1 MTNTH
6 PRAHVAGPTTIPA
19 SATDLDLENQ
29 PTSDEKQRIQS
40 AQVLNRKEKRKQKQQ
55 KLRDEKLEFSESDDV
70 KPTQTSLQSDG
81 ESEEQTD
88 EAQLSRKQR
97 KKLRKERLEWG
108 ELDSSVSPSE
118 TSSNSPKDAS
128 KTRKP
133 TSASSTAVS
142 IPFTLSTNPSMPPTT
157 HFPLLVCSIGNP
169 GAQFANTLHSAGHTI
184 LNIIQ
189 DKGRYQP
196 FTKGM
201 SGLVSTPNTTVY
213 KFHPIKGYVKTQAA
227 PLEDEEDD
235 FTLWQSL
242 KLMNVCGPAVHSA
255 WRTFSAQQRARGLE
269 GRLVVVHDELESPL
283 GEVKIKDG
291 MASPRG
297 HNGLKSVQ
305 ASLGGNK
312 WWRVGVGI
320 GRPDSRDPAVVSKYV
335 LRKMTYTED
344 KAMYKSSQMVIRAL
358 RMIAEGKA

>member
-1 MTNTH
+1 
-6 PRAHVAGPTTIPA
+6 
-19 SATDLDLENQ
+19 
-29 PTSDEKQRIQS
+29 
-40 AQVLNRKEKRKQKQQ
+40 
-55 KLRDEKLEFSESDDV
+55 
-70 KPTQTSLQSDG
+70 
-81 ESEEQTD
+81 
-88 EAQLSRKQR
+88 
-97 KKLRKERLEWG
+97 
-108 ELDSSVSPSE
+108 
-118 TSSNSPKDAS
+118 
-128 KTRKP
+128 
-133 TSASSTAVS
+133 
-142 IPFTLSTNPSMPPTT
+142 
-157 HFPLLVCSIGNP
+157 
-169 GAQFANTLHSAGHTI
+169 
-184 LNIIQ
+184 
-189 DKGRYQP
+189 
-196 FTKGM
+196 
-201 SGLVSTPNTTVY
+201 
-213 KFHPIKGYVKTQAA
+213 
-227 PLEDEEDD
+227 
-235 FTLWQSL
+235 
-242 KLMNVCGPAVHSA
+242 MNVCGPAVHSA